1 MLEIDNVELS
11 FDTKKI
17 LWGIYIKAE
26 KGKITSILGRNGS
39 GKSSLLKII
48 FGNLTPKYATIRID
62 SNYTKNPL
70 FKYHK
75 LSFLPQHALLPIRIT
90 VEAAFDFFKVDWSLF
105 ISLFENFKRY
115 KKTKI
120 SDLSSGEIRILET
133 YLILQKE
140 SEIILLD
147 EPFSFIAPIYIE
159 KIKQLLI
166 KAKENKIVII
176 TDHYFKEILSVSDCM
191 YLIKNGN
198 SKLISSKEA
207 LQKEGYLSINR

>member
-17 LWGIYIKAE
+17 LWSIYIKAE
-26 KGKITSILGRNGS
+26 KGKITSILGKNGS

-48 FGNLTPKYATIRID
+48 FGNLTPKYVTIRI
-62 SNYTKNPL
+62 NTKYTKNPL
-70 FKYHK
+70 YKYHK
-75 LSFLPQHALLPIRIT
+75 LSFLPQHSLLPRHIT
-90 VEAAFDFFKVDWSLF
+90 VETAFNFFRVDWNLF
-105 ISLFENFKRY
+105 ISSFENFKRY
-115 KKTKI
+115 KKTKV

-133 YLILQKE
+133 YLVLQKE

-176 TDHYFKEILSVSDCM
+176 TDHYFKEVLSVSDCM
-191 YLIKNGN
+191 YLLKDGN
-198 SKLISSKEA
+198 CKLISNKEV
-207 LQKEGYLSINR
+207 LQKEGYLSINQ